1 MLPLYPAWPPDSA
14 TPDIILPPDVL
25 TRESVAWIDRPAYN
39 RVFVRGANQGVLAQ
53 VTRAGSAG
61 DVLAPMVTDA
71 LITDIAAARQRA
83 ISIFGATGRSLDVSL
98 SLPVLPATGVIQ
110 PGTCVQYADGA
121 ATRKGLVRSVSVQ
134 VSGQVSV
141 LQTIGV
147 EVHA

>member
-1 MLPLYPAWPPDSA
+1 M
-14 TPDIILPPDVL
+14 DVVQ
-25 TRESVAWIDRPAYN
+25 RESLRWLEKPAYN
-39 RVFVRGANQGVLAQ
+39 RVFVSGQGAGVLGQ
-53 VTRAGSAG
+53 VTRAGTAG